1 MPTMSRRI
9 QTGDAMLGSTRV
21 RFLLGVSLFVILVI
35 TLSTTGGPAGAEAP
49 GTWTTRAPSGLARS
63 EVSFVKA
70 KGKFYLAGGSKLRHQ
85 AYDPTTNRWADVA
98 DFPEKLNHIQAVA
111 VGGKIYYIG
120 GLAGWPAPHSSDLHI
135 YDPVSD
141 TFTTG
146 KPMPRGRGGG
156 GAAVHQ
162 GKIYYAGGL
171 HNGTTVKWFDVYDPD
186 SDSWSQLPDMPRA
199 RDHFHAAVVDG
210 NFYAIGGRKSSV
222 SLNATTTA
230 NDAYDLSGGSWMQGR
245 RSLPSP
251 RGGFATAVLG
261 DEILII
267 GGEGGG
273 SAHDEV
279 EAYDTSSDTWRTLAP
294 MPTARHGI
302 QAVVCS
308 GGVYVADGGTQ
319 QGGGGLTDVFEV
331 FSLGSLVPCGDDPP
345 ESPPPPPP
353 PPSDFVARDTFTRSV
368 KRAWGAADEGG
379 PWARIIGPAR
389 SFWVNGRKG
398 NLSIPRRGGGRRA
411 LRLSQTSA
419 RDLEVSLRI
428 GFADAVVGRKRS
440 AAAFLTLRGQ
450 EGGEHDRVGLVLKRG
465 AVFLRARTS
474 SGERLFKDV
483 RLGRSSVGDVYRVRV
498 TLKGASPT
506 TLRVRAWR
514 KGATEPSSRK
524 QTVSNLGQEMPGSIG
539 IWTFSRSRARMR
551 MSFDDLVARHL

>member
-9 QTGDAMLGSTRV
+9 RTGDAMLGSTRV
-21 RFLLGVSLFVILVI
+21 GFLLGISLFVILVM
-35 TLSTTGGPAGAEAP
+35 TLSTAGGSAGAEAP
-49 GTWTTRAPSGLARS
+49 GTWTTRAPSGLARA

-70 KGKFYLAGGSKLRHQ
+70 KGKFYLAGGRKLRHQ
-85 AYDPTTNRWADVA
+85 AFDPTTNRWTDVA
-98 DFPEKLNHIQAVA
+98 PFPEKIDHIQAVT

-120 GLAGWPAPHSSDLHI
+120 GLAGWPGPHSSKLYI
-135 YDPVSD
+135 YDPGSD
-141 TFTTG
+141 TFTSG
-146 KPMPRGRGGG
+146 ASMPRGRGAG
-156 GAAVHQ
+156 GAAAHQ

-186 SDSWSQLPDMPRA
+186 SDSWSQLPNMPRA

-210 NFYAIGGRKSSV
+210 IFYAIGGRVSSV
-222 SLNATTTA
+222 SLNETTRA
-230 NDAYDLSGGSWMQGR
+230 NDAYDLSGGSWTEGR
-245 RSLPSP
+245 KSLPSP

-261 DEILII
+261 DEVLII

-279 EAYDTSSDTWRTLAP
+279 EAYDTASDTWRTLAQ

-308 GGVYVADGGTQ
+308 GGVYVADGGTR

-345 ESPPPPPP
+345 EPPPPP
-353 PPSDFVARDTFTRSV
+353 PPSDLVARDSFTRSV
-368 KRAWGAADEGG
+368 KAGWGAADVGER
-379 PWARIIGPAR
+379 WARIVGPAR

-398 NLSIPRRGGGRRA
+398 NLAIPRRGGSQRA
-411 LRLSQTSA
+411 LRLSQVSA
-419 RDLEVSLRI
+419 RDLEVFLRI

-450 EGGEHDRVGLVLKRG
+450 EGGEHVGVGLVLKGG
-465 AVFLRARTS
+465 AVYLRARTS
-474 SGERLFKDV
+474 SGERLFKDA
-483 RLGRSSVGDVYRVRV
+483 RLGRSSGKDVYRIRV
-498 TLKGASPT
+498 TLEGASPS
-506 TLRVRAWR
+506 TLRAKAWR
-514 KGATEPSSRK
+514 KGATEPTRWKQRVSS
-524 QTVSNLGQEMPGSIG
+524 LGPEMPGSIG

-551 MSFDDLVARHL
+551 MNFDNLVARHL

>member
-1 MPTMSRRI
+1 MPTMSRRRERVEAI
-9 QTGDAMLGSTRV
+9 LGSTRV
-21 RFLLGVSLFVILVI
+21 RFLLGVSLFVVLVV
-35 TLSTTGGPAGAEAP
+35 TLSTAAGSAGAEAM

-63 EVSFVKA
+63 EVSFVMA
-70 KGKFYLAGGSKLRHQ
+70 KGKFYLAGGGKLRHQ
-85 AYDPTTNRWADVA
+85 AYDPTTNMWTDVA
-98 DFPEKLNHIQAVA
+98 PFPEKLDHIQAVT

-120 GLAGWPAPHSSDLHI
+120 GLAGWPGPHSSKLYI
-135 YDPVSD
+135 YDPASD

-146 KPMPRGRGGG
+146 ASMPRGRGAG

-186 SDSWSQLPDMPRA
+186 GDSWSQLPDMPRP

-210 NFYAIGGRKSSV
+210 NLYAIGGRVSSV

-245 RSLPSP
+245 KSLPSP

-273 SAHDEV
+273 RAHDEV
-279 EAYDTSSDTWRTLAP
+279 EAYDTSSDVWRTLAP

-302 QAVVCS
+302 QSVVCS
-308 GGVYVADGGTQ
+308 GGVYIADGGTQ

-331 FSLGSLVPCGDDPP
+331 FSLGSLIPCGDDPP
-345 ESPPPPPP
+345 E
-353 PPSDFVARDTFTRSV
+353 PPSPSDVVARDSFARSV
-368 KRAWGAADEGG
+368 KAGWGAADEGG
-379 PWARIIGPAR
+379 RWARIVGPAR

-398 NLSIPRRGGGRRA
+398 NLAIPRRGGRRA
-411 LRLSQTSA
+411 LRLSQVSA
-419 RDLEVSLRI
+419 RDLEVFLRI
-428 GFADAVVGRKRS
+428 SFADAVVGRKRS

-465 AVFLRARTS
+465 AVYLRARTS
-474 SGERLFKDV
+474 SGERLFKDA
-483 RLGRSSVGDVYRVRV
+483 RLGRSSGKDVYRIRV
-498 TLKGASPT
+498 SLEGASPT
-506 TLRVRAWR
+506 TLRAKAWR
-514 KGATEPSSRK
+514 KGATEPSSWK
-524 QTVSNLGQEMPGSIG
+524 QRVSNLGTEMSGSIG
-539 IWTFSRSRARMR
+539 IWTFSRSRARMT
-551 MSFDDLVARHL
+551 MNFDNLVARHL

>member
-1 MPTMSRRI
+1 MSTMSRRRERVEAI
-9 QTGDAMLGSTRV
+9 LGNTRV
-21 RFLLGVSLFVILVI
+21 RFLLSVSLFVILVM
-35 TLSTTGGPAGAEAP
+35 TLSTAGGSAGAEAK
-49 GTWTTRAPSGLARS
+49 GTWTTRAASGLARA

-70 KGKFYLAGGSKLRHQ
+70 KGKFYLAGGRRLRHQ
-85 AYDPTTNRWADVA
+85 AYDPTTNRWTDVA
-98 DFPEKLNHIQAVA
+98 PFPEKLDHIQAVT

-120 GLAGWPAPHSSDLHI
+120 GLAGWPGPHSSKLYI
-135 YDPVSD
+135 YDPASD

-146 KPMPRGRGGG
+146 ASMPRGRGAG
-156 GAAVHQ
+156 GASVHQ

-171 HNGTTVKWFDVYDPD
+171 HNGTTVKWFDVYDPV

-210 NFYAIGGRKSSV
+210 IFYAIGGRKSSV

-230 NDAYDLSGGSWMQGR
+230 NDAYDLSRGSWMPGR
-245 RSLPSP
+245 KSLPSP

-279 EAYDTSSDTWRTLAP
+279 EAYDTSSDVWRTLAP

-319 QGGGGLTDVFEV
+319 QGGGGLTSVFEV

-345 ESPPPPPP
+345 EPPPPP
-353 PPSDFVARDTFTRSV
+353 DFVARDSFTRSV
-368 KRAWGAADEGG
+368 KPGWGAADEGG
-379 PWARIIGPAR
+379 RWARIVGPAR

-398 NLSIPRRGGGRRA
+398 NLAIPRRGGGRRA
-411 LRLSQTSA
+411 LRLSQASA

-428 GFADAVVGRKRS
+428 GFADPVVGRKRS

-465 AVFLRARTS
+465 VVYLRARTS
-474 SGERLFKDV
+474 SGERLFKDA
-483 RLGRSSVGDVYRVRV
+483 RLGRSSGKDVYRIRV
-498 TLKGASPT
+498 TLEGASPT
-506 TLRVRAWR
+506 TLRAKAWR
-514 KGATEPSSRK
+514 KGATEPSSWK
-524 QTVSNLGQEMPGSIG
+524 QRVSNLGPETSGSIG
-539 IWTFSRSRARMR
+539 IWTFSRSRARMS
-551 MSFDDLVARHL
+551 MNFDNLVARQL

>member
-1 MPTMSRRI
+1 MSTMSRKR
-9 QTGDAMLGSTRV
+9 QRVEAMFGTTRV
-21 RFLLGVSLFVILVI
+21 RFILSVSILVILVM
-35 TLSTTGGPAGAEAP
+35 TLSTAGGSAGAEAK
-49 GTWTTRAPSGLARS
+49 GTWTTRAASGLARA

-70 KGKFYLAGGSKLRHQ
+70 KGKFYLAGGRKLRHQ
-85 AYDPTTNRWADVA
+85 AYDPTTNMWTDVA
-98 DFPEKLNHIQAVA
+98 PFPEKLDHIQAVT

-120 GLAGWPAPHSSDLHI
+120 GLAGWPGPHSSKLYI
-135 YDPVSD
+135 YDPASD

-146 KPMPRGRGGG
+146 ASMPRGRGAG

-171 HNGTTVKWFDVYDPD
+171 HNGTTMQWFDVYDPD
-186 SDSWSQLPDMPRA
+186 TDSWSQLPDMPRP

-210 NFYAIGGRKSSV
+210 IFYAIGGRVSSV
-222 SLNATTTA
+222 SLNATTRA
-230 NDAYDLSGGSWMQGR
+230 NDGYDLNRGSWTQGR
-245 RSLPSP
+245 KSLPSP

-279 EAYDTSSDTWRTLAP
+279 EAYDTASDTWRTLAP

-319 QGGGGLTDVFEV
+319 QGGGGLTDVLEV

-345 ESPPPPPP
+345 EPPPPP
-353 PPSDFVARDTFTRSV
+353 DFVARDSFTRSV
-368 KRAWGAADEGG
+368 KPGWGAADEGG
-379 PWARIIGPAR
+379 RWARIIGPAR

-398 NLSIPRRGGGRRA
+398 NLAIPRRGGRRS
-411 LRLSQTSA
+411 LRLSQVSA
-419 RDLEVSLRI
+419 RDLEVFLRI

-450 EGGEHDRVGLVLKRG
+450 QGGEHHRVGLVLKRG

-474 SGERLFKDV
+474 SGDRLFEDV
-483 RLGRSSVGDVYRVRV
+483 RLGRSSGGDAYRVRV
-498 TLKGASPT
+498 TLEGASPT
-506 TLRVRAWR
+506 TLRARAWR
-514 KGATEPSSRK
+514 KGATEPSSWT
-524 QTVSNLGQEMPGSIG
+524 QTVSNRGPEMPGSIG

-551 MSFDDLVARHL
+551 MSFDNLAARQP